1 MTFFSLTACL
11 VMMPLWLFILSRL
24 YIDPKQVQ
32 VPYLSILSNL
42 AVFVIPCFVGV
53 MVRKLRPAVGDRLGR
68 MIKPL
73 AVIFMAFLLT
83 FGLYTNRYIYNFMGK
98 FPSIITPAILQP
110 YLGFC
115 FGFCIARFAARQP
128 KYRSITIAIET
139 GVQNV
144 TIPMV
149 MLQGSFPQPFGDIAA
164 VMPVMTAH
172 FTPIPLL
179 CVWVGLIVYRK
190 FFKER
195 CSNGIDDED
204 AKELDDEESEPA
216 KAKAIEASK
225 DSTNAYLSAIASS
238 NPRDS
243 LLVKNGLTG
252 SALGR
257 QFFAADKESV
267 I

>member
-1 MTFFSLTACL
+1 L
-11 VMMPLWLFILSRL
+11 
-24 YIDPKQVQ
+24 QVQ
-32 VPYLSILSNL
+32 VPYLSILNNL
-42 AVFVIPCFVGV
+42 AVFVIPCFIGV
-53 MVRKLRPAVGDRLGR
+53 VVRKLRPAVGDRLGR

-83 FGLYTNRYIYNFMGK
+83 FGLYTNRYIYGFMGN
-98 FPSIITPAILQP
+98 FPSIIPPSILQP
-110 YLGFC
+110 YLGFT

-128 KYRSITIAIET
+128 KYRAITIAIET

-179 CVWVGLIVYRK
+179 AMWIGLIIYRR
-190 FFKER
+190 FFPQP
-195 CSNGIDDED
+195 DDQQ
-204 AKELDDEESEPA
+204 AKHIEDEETEPA

-225 DSTNAYLSAIASS
+225 DSKNGYLSATA

-243 LLVKNGLTG
+243 LLVKNGLTA

-257 QFFAADKESV
+257 QFFAADQESV